1 MTFLQWRRFTFFD
14 KETVK
19 RFGSDEDFT
28 GLKDIDITTCTS
40 GHGSIVF
47 GDTEGAVHMLNRD
60 LDLISFR
67 AYELRVSHLYQ
78 LKQHNIIVSVGSDET
93 GTNPVIKVWNLDKLD
108 KSGNPMA
115 TRITRALPGNG
126 RPSPVTALTVSEN
139 LNLMAIGFLDG
150 SVTVYRGDVTKDRHS
165 KPQPLYQE
173 KSMVTGL
180 NIRHSQYNTTLFVST
195 ETSVISSTVTNKGC
209 NRVVLDN
216 HGCPI
221 GCSVLSDSSQEQQFV
236 IGRSD
241 ALYFYQPDQRGS
253 CLIFEGNKN
262 RLQWFRNYLLVVT
275 KDSKAIPRGIG
286 GDGGGKVMDMVTVYD
301 VTNKFIAYS
310 APVPEVVSV
319 VVEWGSLY
327 ILGGDRKLYL
337 LREKD
342 TQTKLETLFKK
353 NLYVM
358 AINLAKSQHY
368 DSDGLID
375 IFTQYGD
382 HLYSKGDHDG
392 AIQQYIKTIGTLEP
406 SYVIRK
412 FLDAQRIHNLTAY
425 LQALHKQGL
434 ANEDHT
440 TLLLNCYTK
449 LKDNN
454 KLQEFIRTEE
464 REVNFDVETAIKVCR
479 QAGYFEHALY
489 LSEKHKRHDWYLQIQ
504 LEDIKDIQNALSHIS
519 SLQFDE
525 AMENMKKYGKTLM
538 SQEPEKTTDLLK
550 LLCTDYKPK
559 DAPETASS
567 EEEPLVDMATLEG
580 GLPPAVQR
588 ASAEEFIHIFVN
600 NSPKL
605 SEFLE
610 HMIKAQPESS
620 QLIYN
625 TYLELCLND
634 MMHKQDGT
642 REKKDLEKKAMDLL
656 QTGEDRYDID
666 LALVLCQKHNFSK
679 GILYLYEKAKLYQQI
694 LHYHMD
700 HDKYDNILD
709 VCKRYGTQDPNLW
722 VQALSYFATK
732 EKDCK
737 PYIVDVLSQI
747 DRHNLLPPLL
757 VIQTLAHNSTAT
769 LTVIKDYIVRRLQQE
784 NDQIT
789 EDERLIEQY
798 RKETKIKRAEIEEMK
813 ASAKIFQVSKC
824 SVCSHPLELP
834 SVHFLC
840 QHSYHQSCFESY
852 ADNDQECPACLPENR
867 KVLDIIKAQEQNKD
881 LDEEFHRQLE
891 NAQDGFSVVADY
903 FGRGVFNKV
912 ILEEKFP
919 ARETPAPPVSQIQ
932 PLPSQVPPVQQLYK
946 SSTPE
951 HSSSSPS
958 KRTPSSSSGR
968 STPHSS
974 GRSTPQGWSITPA
987 IPKSSSGQSSYG
999 SDQLPF
1005 VPSAGAVADR
1015 TAPSS
1020 RHTAPAASPKRTPAG
1035 TIAPSVRPSNPP
1047 PVEQSNS
1054 YRDERRDAK
1063 RVESQ
1068 KRQTPQEDAL
1078 NPFLD
1083 SEDNGR
1089 SSSPPNPFEE
1099 PEGYNPFEEDENNE
1113 DETNP
1118 FFQ

>member
-1 MTFLQWRRFTFFD
+1 MIVLQWRRFTFFD

-19 RFGSDEDFT
+19 RLGSDEDFT
-28 GLKDIDITTCTS
+28 GLKDVDITACTS
-40 GHGSIVF
+40 GHGNIVF
-47 GDTEGAVHMLNRD
+47 GDTEGAIHMLSRD
-60 LDLISFR
+60 LDLVSFR

-78 LKQHNIIVSVGSDET
+78 LKQHNIIVSVGNDES
-93 GTNPVIKVWNLDKLD
+93 GTNPIIKVWHLDKLD
-108 KSGNPMA
+108 KSGNPTA
-115 TRITRALPGNG
+115 TRLTRALPGNG
-126 RPSPVTALTVSEN
+126 RPSPVTAMTVSEN

-150 SVTVYRGDVTKDRHS
+150 SVTIYRGDVTKDRHS
-165 KPQPLYQE
+165 KPQPLFQE

-180 NIRHSQYNTTLFVST
+180 AFRHSQYGTTLFVST
-195 ETSVISSTVTNKGC
+195 ETSVISTTVTSKGC
-209 NRVVLDN
+209 NKASDILRERGNPLVRVINIVILDG
-216 HGCPI
+216 HGCSL
-221 GCSVLSDSSQEQQFV
+221 GCSVLSDSSQDQQFV

-241 ALYFYQPDQRGS
+241 ALYFYQSDQRGS

-262 RLQWFRNYLLVVT
+262 RLQWFRNYLMVVT
-275 KDSKAIPRGIG
+275 KDNKAIPRGIG

-310 APVPEVVSV
+310 APVPEVISV
-319 VVEWGSLY
+319 IVEWGSLY

-392 AIQQYIKTIGTLEP
+392 AIQQYIKTIGSLEP

-449 LKDNN
+449 LKDNS
-454 KLQEFIRTEE
+454 KLEEFIRTEE

-489 LSEKHKRHDWYLQIQ
+489 LSEKHRRHDWYLKIQ
-504 LEDIKDIQNALSHIS
+504 LEDIKDFQEALSHIS
-519 SLQFDE
+519 GLQFIE

-538 SQEPEKTTDLLK
+538 SQEPDKTTDLLK
-550 LLCTDYKPK
+550 LLCTEYKPK
-559 DAPETASS
+559 D
-567 EEEPLVDMATLEG
+567 EPLVDMATLEG
-580 GLPPAVQR
+580 GLPPPLQR

-634 MMHKQDGT
+634 MMHKQDGS
-642 REKKDLEKKAMDLL
+642 RDKRDVEKKAMDLL
-656 QTGEDRYDID
+656 QTGEGHYDID

-732 EKDCK
+732 QKDCK

-798 RKETKIKRAEIEEMK
+798 REETKIKRAEIEEMK
-813 ASAKIFQVSKC
+813 ASAKIFQVSKCSVCSHPLELPSVHFHFNLHSAKIFQVSKCSVCSYPLELPSVHFHFNLHSAKIFQVSKCSVCSHPLELPSVHFHFNLHSAKIFQVSKC

-919 ARETPAPPVSQIQ
+919 SRETPAPAVSQIQ
-932 PLPSQVPPVQQLYK
+932 PLPSQVPPVQQLQR
-946 SSTPE
+946 SNTPE
-951 HSSSSPS
+951 HSS
-958 KRTPSSSSGR
+958 PSSSKK
-968 STPHSS
+968 TPSCRTEYPS
-974 GRSTPQGWSITPA
+974 FFWSQHPT
-987 IPKSSSGQSSYG
+987 GM
-999 SDQLPF
+999 
-1005 VPSAGAVADR
+1005 
-1015 TAPSS
+1015 
-1020 RHTAPAASPKRTPAG
+1020 
-1035 TIAPSVRPSNPP
+1035 
-1047 PVEQSNS
+1047 E
-1054 YRDERRDAK
+1054 
-1063 RVESQ
+1063 
-1068 KRQTPQEDAL
+1068 
-1078 NPFLD
+1078 
-1083 SEDNGR
+1083 
-1089 SSSPPNPFEE
+1089 
-1099 PEGYNPFEEDENNE
+1099 
-1113 DETNP
+1113 
-1118 FFQ
+1118 

>member
-1 MTFLQWRRFTFFD
+1 MTFLQWRRFSFFD

-19 RFGSDEDFT
+19 KIGLDEDFT
-28 GLKDIDITTCTS
+28 GLKDIDITVCTS

-47 GDTEGAVHMLNRD
+47 GDTEGTVHMLSRD
-60 LDLISFR
+60 LDVISFR
-67 AYELRVSHLYQ
+67 AYELRVTHLYQ
-78 LKQHNIIVSVGSDET
+78 LKQHNIIVSIGNDES
-93 GTNPVIKVWNLDKLD
+93 GINPLIKVWNVDKLD
-108 KSGNPMA
+108 KSGNPTV
-115 TRITRALPGNG
+115 TRITRALPISGK
-126 RPSPVTALTVSEN
+126 PTQVTALTVSES
-139 LNLMAIGFLDG
+139 LNLMAVGYLDG
-150 SVTVYRGDVTKDRHS
+150 SITLYRGDVMKDRHS
-165 KPQPLYQE
+165 KPQSIYQE

-180 NIRHSQYNTTLFVST
+180 AFRHSQYSTTLFVST
-195 ETSVISSTVTNKGC
+195 ETSVISFGITNKGC
-209 NRVVLDN
+209 NKVVLDL
-216 HGCPI
+216 HGCSI
-221 GCSVLSDSSQEQQFV
+221 GCSVLSDSSQENQFV

-241 ALYFYQPDQRGS
+241 ALYFYQPDERGS
-253 CLIFEGNKN
+253 CLIFEGNKS

-275 KDSKAIPRGIG
+275 KDNKAIPRGLG
-286 GDGGGKVMDMVTVYD
+286 GDGAGKVMDMVTVYD
-301 VTNKFIAYS
+301 ITNKFIAYS
-310 APVPEVVSV
+310 APVPEVISV

-368 DSDGLID
+368 DSDGLTD

-382 HLYSKGDHDG
+382 HLYGKGDHDG
-392 AIQQYIKTIGTLEP
+392 AIQQYIRTIGKLEP

-425 LQALHKQGL
+425 LEALHKQGL

-449 LKDNN
+449 LKDNS
-454 KLQEFIRTEE
+454 KLEEFIMTEG

-479 QAGYFEHALY
+479 QAGYFKHALY
-489 LSEKHKRHDWYLQIQ
+489 LSEKQKSHDWYLKIQ
-504 LEDIKDIQNALSHIS
+504 LEDIKDFQKALSHIS
-519 SLQFDE
+519 GLQFNE

-538 SQEPEKTTDLLK
+538 SKEPDKTTELLK
-550 LLCTDYKPK
+550 LLCTDYRPK
-559 DAPETASS
+559 DASPEVEGT
-567 EEEPLVDMATLEG
+567 EDEPLVDLAALQG
-580 GLPPAVQR
+580 GLPPPIQR

-610 HMIKAQPESS
+610 HMIKTQPESS
-620 QLIYN
+620 QRIYN
-625 TYLELCLND
+625 TFLELCLND
-634 MMHKQDGT
+634 MTHGKDGT
-642 REKKDLEKKAMDLL
+642 TYKKDLEKKAMDLL
-656 QTGEDRYDID
+656 QTGEDRYDMD

-694 LHYHMD
+694 LHYHMEY
-700 HDKYDNILD
+700 DKYDNILD

-784 NDQIT
+784 NDQIA

-798 RKETKIKRAEIEEMK
+798 REETKIKRSEIEEMK
-813 ASAKIFQVSKC
+813 SSAKIFQVSKC

-852 ADNDQECPACLPENR
+852 AENDQECPACSPENR

-912 ILEEKFP
+912 ILEEKLPSREMNP
-919 ARETPAPPVSQIQ
+919 APVSQIQ
-932 PLPSQVPPVQQLYK
+932 PLPSQVPPVQQLPK
-946 SSTPE
+946 NITPD
-951 HSSSSPS
+951 HHSSPS
-958 KRTPSSSSGR
+958 KRTPSSSGR
-968 STPHSS
+968 STPLSS
-974 GRSTPQGWSITPA
+974 GRSTPQGWSMTPPITKPGSQA
-987 IPKSSSGQSSYG
+987 SYG
-999 SDQLPF
+999 SDQPPF
-1005 VPSAGAVADR
+1005 IPSGTLAEKTG
-1015 TAPSS
+1015 PIS
-1020 RHTAPAASPKRTPAG
+1020 RQPLVTGSPKRTTTSVPPAKPES
-1035 TIAPSVRPSNPP
+1035 ANPFENEEVP
-1047 PVEQSNS
+1047 
-1054 YRDERRDAK
+1054 
-1063 RVESQ
+1063 RVT
-1068 KRQTPQEDAL
+1068 QTTTSSLSKEDSL
-1078 NPFLD
+1078 NPFLVA
-1083 SEDNGR
+1083 EER
-1089 SSSPPNPFEE
+1089 SASPPNPFEE
-1099 PEGYNPFEEDENNE
+1099 PDGPNPFEEEN
-1113 DETNP
+1113 DDDFDSKNP
-1118 FFQ
+1118 FFNS